1 MISETDHLVYRVFRN
16 AWNLFQEWIRD
27 TKTTKFIKTHILFNL
42 VSKLE
47 PLSRRNN
54 PRQLVFIEDARND
67 RPRFVRKLAVV
78 MSKNFAIF
86 QKFQV
91 YVE

>member
-1 MISETDHLVYRVFRN
+1 MRGTHFRN
-16 AWNLFQEWIRD
+16 GQGIQKRWTR
-27 TKTTKFIKTHILFNL
+27 FIKTRVLFNL

-54 PRQLVFIEDARND
+54 PRQPIFIEDARND

-78 MSKNFAIF
+78 VSKNFAIF

-91 YVE
+91 YVG